1 MYINVFLHKELMIFV
16 YKYVFQRI
24 DDLKLNF
31 LLRVTVVPETLI
43 ISATVAQLVEQRIR
57 NDIFGDSFFQFLI

>member
-1 MYINVFLHKELMIFV
+1 MIFV

-57 NDIFGDSFFQFLI
+57 NDIFGDSFF